1 MGIKKRKTAELEI
14 IDLAFGGKGIAK
26 PDGFPV
32 FVDRTLP
39 GDKALVLI
47 TKKKKK
53 YGEGKLISLI
63 DPSPL
68 RQEAPCRYAG
78 YCGGCRWQALPYEKQ
93 LEYKKNHVVE
103 SLEHIALLKNV
114 VVRDVVPSDQ
124 IYQFRNKME
133 FSCTDRRWLT
143 PEELEDPDIKK
154 GFGLG
159 LHVPGTFD
167 HVVDIHECLI
177 QPAAGNQI
185 LAEIR
190 DYIKASGLPAYGLK
204 THEGF
209 WRFVMLRSSS
219 AHGHWMVNLVTK
231 EENDA
236 MLMPLA
242 EQLMA
247 AHPEITSVVNN
258 VTAKKAGIATG
269 DYEKVLMGERCIRE
283 KLGEFTFE
291 VSANSFFQTNT
302 RGAEKLYSLVSHYA
316 ALTGKEHVLDLYSG
330 TGTIPIWLS
339 KDAARVTGIEIVESA
354 VADAGRNAA
363 LNGITNCAFHVG
375 DIKTVLPEIDKRCD
389 VMIIDPPRVGMHKD
403 VVDQVIDIAPEK
415 IVYVSCNPATLAR
428 DLFMLKAHYSVV
440 EVQPVDMFPHTFHIE
455 SVALLELN
463 SQGAS

>member
-1 MGIKKRKTAELEI
+1 MGIKKRKTAKLEI

-177 QPAAGNQI
+177 QPEAGNQI

-283 KLGEFTFE
+283 K
-291 VSANSFFQTNT
+291 
-302 RGAEKLYSLVSHYA
+302 
-316 ALTGKEHVLDLYSG
+316 TG
-330 TGTIPIWLS
+330 
-339 KDAARVTGIEIVESA
+339 
-354 VADAGRNAA
+354 
-363 LNGITNCAFHVG
+363 
-375 DIKTVLPEIDKRCD
+375 
-389 VMIIDPPRVGMHKD
+389 
-403 VVDQVIDIAPEK
+403 
-415 IVYVSCNPATLAR
+415 
-428 DLFMLKAHYSVV
+428 
-440 EVQPVDMFPHTFHIE
+440 
-455 SVALLELN
+455 
-463 SQGAS
+463 

>member
-1 MGIKKRKTAELEI
+1 MAIKKRKTAELEI

-26 PDGFPV
+26 PEGFPV

-39 GDKALVLI
+39 GDKALVRI

-53 YGEGKLISLI
+53 YAEGKLIDLI
-63 DPSPL
+63 EPSPL
-68 RQEAPCRYAG
+68 RQDAPCRYAG

-93 LEYKKNHVVE
+93 LEYKKNHVSE
-103 SLEHIALLKNV
+103 SLEHIALLKDVPVKPV
-114 VVRDVVPSDQ
+114 VASDA
-124 IYQFRNKME
+124 IFQFRNKME

-143 PEELEDPDIKK
+143 PEELENPEITK

-159 LHVPGTFD
+159 LHVPGTFA
-167 HVVDIHECLI
+167 HVIDIDECLI
-177 QPAAGNQI
+177 QPELGNQI
-185 LAEIR
+185 LNDIR
-190 DYIKASGLPAYGLK
+190 EYILGSGLPAYGL
-204 THEGF
+204 TSHQGF
-209 WRFVMLRSSS
+209 WRFVMLRSTT
-219 AHGHWMVNLVTK
+219 AQGHFMVNLVTK
-231 EENDA
+231 EENDDV
-236 MLMPLA
+236 LMPLA
-242 EQLMA
+242 RQLTERY
-247 AHPEITSVVNN
+247 PQITSVVNN

-269 DYEKVLMGERCIRE
+269 EYEKVLAGERCIRE

-316 ALTGKEHVLDLYSG
+316 GLTGTEHVIDLYSG

-339 KDAARVTGIEIVESA
+339 RDAAHVTGIEIVESA

-363 LNGITNCAFHVG
+363 LNNIDNCTFHIG
-375 DIKTVLPEIDKRCD
+375 DIKAVLPEIDKRCD

-403 VVDQVIDIAPEK
+403 VVDQVIAMAPPR

-428 DLFMLKAHYSVV
+428 DLFMLKERYDVV

-455 SVALLELN
+455 SVALLQLKGT
-463 SQGAS
+463 S